1 MQSKK
6 KIESIGITALYC
18 RLSRDDGMEGD
29 SNSVANQKKLLQKYA
44 KENNF
49 SNTKF
54 YVDDGYTGTNFNRP
68 GFQQMIDDI
77 ELGYITTVIVK
88 DMSRLGRDYLQ
99 VGYYTDDY
107 FPEKNVRFIAVNDC
121 VDSADGENEL
131 APFRNVMNEM
141 YARDISRKV
150 RSSHRIRGNAGEPL
164 SQPPYG
170 YMKSPD
176 NPKFWII
183 DEEAAQV
190 VRSVFR
196 MCIEG
201 KGNETIARIL
211 QENKALVPMAYW
223 QSKGLGRGGK
233 KTQSNPYKWCKT
245 TIAKMLA
252 QQEYCGDI
260 INFKTYSKNF
270 KNKAR
275 IPNPKESWSIF
286 KDVHEPIIE
295 REMFEHVQELVKKQT
310 KRRPP
315 KAGNGE
321 KNMFTGLLF
330 CADCGS
336 KMWYHVR
343 HNKETTYFFSCSNY
357 KGDRGTCESTHY
369 IRADSV
375 EMIVRA
381 ELEKLAQI
389 VTMNEDAFANLLE
402 DKVNKDIVKEQKLI
416 EQSIAKATA
425 RSQEVSRLYERV
437 YEDNVNGKVTDEWFM
452 QLSHKYEVERDELKK
467 KILELNQQLA
477 KISEVREGKEHFLSC
492 VRSFAEMK
500 EVTPMILQ
508 ELIEKIE
515 VYAVEG
521 TGLNRT
527 QSVIIHYKFIGEL
540 DMPENFD
547 KIKVNTRKG
556 VEVEYLRTTKT
567 A

>member
-1 MQSKK
+1 MLLLNLPVVY
-6 KIESIGITALYC
+6 GLALYC
-18 RLSRDDGMEGD
+18 GYEELYIRLKGSKLEKLKMKILLIWFSGIKLSKVTAVR
-29 SNSVANQKKLLQKYA
+29 KKISETIMVSTTAAELKKNLTKLEKHLSLQ
-44 KENNF
+44 
-49 SNTKF
+49 
-54 YVDDGYTGTNFNRP
+54 
-68 GFQQMIDDI
+68 I
-77 ELGYITTVIVK
+77 
-88 DMSRLGRDYLQ
+88 
-99 VGYYTDDY
+99 
-107 FPEKNVRFIAVNDC
+107 
-121 VDSADGENEL
+121 GENYM
-131 APFRNVMNEM
+131 R
-141 YARDISRKV
+141 RSRFY
-150 RSSHRIRGNAGEPL
+150 IA
-164 SQPPYG
+164 
-170 YMKSPD
+170 
-176 NPKFWII
+176 
-183 DEEAAQV
+183 
-190 VRSVFR
+190 
-196 MCIEG
+196 MCI
-201 KGNETIARIL
+201 
-211 QENKALVPMAYW
+211 
-223 QSKGLGRGGK
+223 
-233 KTQSNPYKWCKT
+233 
-245 TIAKMLA
+245 LA
-252 QQEYCGDI
+252 
-260 INFKTYSKNF
+260 F
-270 KNKAR
+270 
-275 IPNPKESWSIF
+275 
-286 KDVHEPIIE
+286 
-295 REMFEHVQELVKKQT
+295 VQELIKKQT

-389 VTMNEDAFANLLE
+389 VTLNENAFANLLE
-402 DKVNKDIVKEQKLI
+402 EKVNKDIVKEQKLI

-437 YEDNVNGKVTDEWFM
+437 YEDNVNGKVTDAWFM
-452 QLSHKYEVERDELKK
+452 ELSHKYEVERDELKK
-467 KILELNQQLA
+467 KILDLNQQLA
-477 KISEVREGKEHFLSC
+477 KISEIRDGKEHFLSC
-492 VRSFAEMK
+492 VRSFAEMN

-527 QSVIIHYKFIGEL
+527 QSVVIHYKFIGEL